1 MSKGLTSA
9 TRNRLALAAVLLAM
23 VLFVAFNILTKTT
36 LTQTRLDLTEQRLFT
51 LSEGTRKV
59 LSEIEEPL
67 TLRFYLSTALVET
80 NPYYG
85 SHARRVEELLREYE
99 RLAGGGIRLQVYDPE
114 PFSPEEDQAVAEG
127 LQGAALAAGGS
138 VVYFGLTGFNATDDQ
153 DVIAFFQP
161 ERAAFLEY
169 DLTRMVHNLSNP
181 DKPKVAVL
189 GALPLQGNG
198 LTGFRPWLATGSME
212 QFFELSVLE
221 ADGETLEIGE
231 EIQVLLLAQPEG
243 LSQGALYAVDQFV
256 MRGGRVLAL
265 IDPWSEALAE
275 INQRGG
281 GYVSTGAAEMAPLLA
296 AWGIEIDPE
305 TVVGDRLSARKVA
318 ARVRGRQVVTEYV
331 PWLSLDAQRLA
342 TEDAVTAELQVV
354 NLNAAG
360 AIVAREGATTTLEP
374 LITSSEQTLP
384 IEVSEI
390 QFAPDPVALLA
401 KFLGP
406 GAPAVLAA
414 RITGEI
420 ETAFPDG
427 PPEALLEAAEDG
439 EALKQAHLAQSE
451 GAANL
456 IVIADSDLLVDS
468 VWSRADSLF
477 GQRLALPIANNV
489 DLVVNAL
496 DNLSGSEGL
505 ISLRGRAL
513 VDRPLTLIQ
522 DIQRDAELEYRQQ
535 EQAIVERIE
544 KAEEEISRLQE
555 EEQATG
561 VLQSAEADQALA
573 KLRSDLIQARRE
585 LRDVQRALRQDIGE
599 VEAWVKGVNIWGM
612 PLVTV
617 VIAAGV
623 LWLRRRRATRSARP
637 SQSGPSQSG
646 VEKAE
651 ASA

>member
-9 TRNRLALAAVLLAM
+9 TRNRLALAAIVLAM
-23 VLFVAFNILTKTT
+23 VLFVAFNILTRAT

-59 LSEIEEPL
+59 LAEIDEPL
-67 TLRFYLSTALVET
+67 TLRFYLSKALVEA

-85 SHARRVEELLREYE
+85 NHARRVEELLREYE
-99 RLAGGGIRLQVYDPE
+99 RLAAGGIRLQVYDPE
-114 PFSPEEDQAVAEG
+114 AFSPEEDQAVAEG
-127 LQGAALAAGGS
+127 LQGAALAAGAG
-138 VVYFGLTGFNATDDQ
+138 VVYFGLTGFNATDDS
-153 DVIAFFQP
+153 DVIPFFQP

-169 DLTRMVHNLSNP
+169 DLTRLVHNLANP
-181 DKPKVAVL
+181 EKPKVAVL

-198 LTGFRPWLATGSME
+198 LTGFRPWLATSSLE
-212 QFFELSVLE
+212 QFFDLSFLE
-221 ADGETLEIGE
+221 VQGETLEIGE
-231 EIQVLLLAQPEG
+231 GIEVLLLAQPEG

-256 MRGGRVLAL
+256 LRGGRVLAL
-265 IDPWSEALAE
+265 IDPWSEALSE
-275 INQRGG
+275 INQRSG

-296 AWGIEIDPE
+296 AWGLAIDPE
-305 TVVGDRLSARKVA
+305 TIVGDRLSARKVA

-331 PWLSLDAQRLA
+331 PWLSLGAERLA
-342 TEDAVTAELQVV
+342 AEDTVTTELQVI

-360 AIVAREGATTTLEP
+360 AITAVEGATTTLEP
-374 LITSSEQTLP
+374 LITSSEQSLP
-384 IEVSEI
+384 IAVSEI
-390 QFAPDPVALLA
+390 QVAPDPVALLA

-406 GAPAVLAA
+406 GESKVLAA
-414 RITGEI
+414 RVTGAV

-427 PPEALLEAAEDG
+427 PPEALLGASGDA
-439 EALKQAHLAQSE
+439 EALKQAHLAKSE

-468 VWSRADSLF
+468 VWSRADNLF

-489 DLVVNAL
+489 DLVVNSL

-522 DIQRDAELEYRQQ
+522 NIQRDAELEYRQQ

-544 KAEEEISRLQE
+544 KAEEEIARLQQ

-561 VLQSAEADQALA
+561 ILQSAEADQALA

-585 LRDVQRALRQDIGE
+585 LRDVQRALRRDIGE

-623 LWLRRRRATRSARP
+623 LWLRRRRAARSAR
-637 SQSGPSQSG
+637 SGAAR
-646 VEKAE
+646 AE
-651 ASA
+651 ATA

>member
-9 TRNRLALAAVLLAM
+9 TRNRLALTAILLAM
-23 VLFVAFNILTKTT
+23 VLFVAFNILTQAT

-59 LSEIEEPL
+59 LDEIDEPL
-67 TLRFYLSTALVET
+67 TLRFYLSKTLVET

-85 SHARRVEELLREYE
+85 NHARRVEELLREYE

-114 PFSPEEDQAVAEG
+114 AFSPEEDQAVAEG
-127 LQGAALAAGGS
+127 LQGAALAAGAG
-138 VVYFGLTGFNATDDQ
+138 VVYFGLTGFNATDDS
-153 DVIAFFQP
+153 DVIPFFQP

-169 DLTRMVHNLSNP
+169 DLTRLVHNLAKP
-181 DKPKVAVL
+181 EKPKVAVL
-189 GALPLQGNG
+189 GALPLQGDG
-198 LTGFRPWLATGSME
+198 LTGFRPWLATSSLA
-212 QFFELSVLE
+212 QFFELSFLE
-221 ADGETLEIGE
+221 AQGETLEIGE
-231 EIQVLLLAQPEG
+231 RIEVLLLAQPEG
-243 LSQGALYAVDQFV
+243 LTQGALYAVDQFV
-256 MRGGRVLAL
+256 LRGGRVLAL
-265 IDPWSEALAE
+265 IDPWSEALSE
-275 INQRGG
+275 INQRSG

-296 AWGIEIDPE
+296 AWGLEIDPE
-305 TVVGDRLSARKVA
+305 TIVGDRLSARKVA

-331 PWLSLDAQRLA
+331 PWLSLGAERLA
-342 TEDAVTAELQVV
+342 GADTVTAELQVI

-360 AIVAREGATTTLEP
+360 AIAALEDATTTIEP
-374 LITSSEQTLP
+374 LITSSEQSLP
-384 IEVSEI
+384 IAVSEI
-390 QFAPDPVALLA
+390 QVAPDPIALLA

-406 GAPAVLAA
+406 GESKVLAA
-414 RITGEI
+414 RVTGVVES
-420 ETAFPDG
+420 AFPDG
-427 PPEALLEAAEDG
+427 PPAALLEASEDPD
-439 EALKQAHLAQSE
+439 AIKQAHLAKSE

-468 VWSRADSLF
+468 VWSRADNLF

-489 DLVVNAL
+489 DLVVNSL

-513 VDRPLTLIQ
+513 VDRPLTMIQ

-544 KAEEEISRLQE
+544 KAEQEIARLQQ

-561 VLQSAEADQALA
+561 ILQSAEADQALA

-585 LRDVQRALRQDIGE
+585 LRDVQRALRRDIGE

-612 PLVTV
+612 PLVMV
-617 VIAAGV
+617 IIAAGV
-623 LWLRRRRATRSARP
+623 LWLRRRRAARSAR
-637 SQSGPSQSG
+637 SGT
-646 VEKAE
+646 ARTE
-651 ASA
+651 AAA

>member
-9 TRNRLALAAVLLAM
+9 TRNRLAIAAILLAM
-23 VLFVAFNILTKTT
+23 VLFVAFNILTRAT

-59 LSEIEEPL
+59 LGEIDEPL
-67 TLRFYLSTALVET
+67 TLRFYLSKALVET

-85 SHARRVEELLREYE
+85 NHARRVEELLREYE
-99 RLAGGGIRLQVYDPE
+99 RLADGGIRLQVYDPE
-114 PFSPEEDQAVAEG
+114 AFSPEEDQAVAEG
-127 LQGAALAAGGS
+127 LQGAALAAGAG
-138 VVYFGLTGFNATDDQ
+138 VVYFGLTGFNATDDS
-153 DVIAFFQP
+153 DVIPFFQP

-169 DLTRMVHNLSNP
+169 DLTRLVHNLANP
-181 DKPKVAVL
+181 EKPKVAVL
-189 GALPLQGNG
+189 GALPLQGDG
-198 LTGFRPWLATGSME
+198 MTGFRPWLATSSLA
-212 QFFELSVLE
+212 QFFDLSFLE
-221 ADGETLEIGE
+221 AQGETLEIGE
-231 EIQVLLLAQPEG
+231 QVGVLLLAQPEG
-243 LSQGALYAVDQFV
+243 LSQGALYAIDQFV
-256 MRGGRVLAL
+256 LRGGRVLAL
-265 IDPWSEALAE
+265 IDPWSEALSE
-275 INQRGG
+275 INQRSG

-296 AWGIEIDPE
+296 AWGLEIDPE
-305 TVVGDRLSARKVA
+305 TIVGDRLSARKVA

-331 PWLSLDAQRLA
+331 PWLSLGAERLA
-342 TEDAVTAELQVV
+342 AEDTVTAELQVI

-360 AIVAREGATTTLEP
+360 AITAVEGATTTLEP
-374 LITSSEQTLP
+374 LIISSEQSLP
-384 IEVSEI
+384 IAVSEI
-390 QFAPDPVALLA
+390 QVAPDPVALLA

-406 GAPAVLAA
+406 GEPKVLAA
-414 RITGEI
+414 RITGAVES
-420 ETAFPDG
+420 AFPDG
-427 PPEALLEAAEDG
+427 PPEALLEASEDA
-439 EALKQAHLAQSE
+439 EALKQAHLAKSD

-468 VWSRADSLF
+468 VWSRADNLF

-489 DLVVNAL
+489 DLVVNSL

-522 DIQRDAELEYRQQ
+522 NIQRDAELEYRQQ

-544 KAEEEISRLQE
+544 KAEQEIARLQQ

-561 VLQSAEADQALA
+561 ILQSAEADQALA

-599 VEAWVKGVNIWGM
+599 VEAWVKGINIWGM

-623 LWLRRRRATRSARP
+623 LWLRRRRAARSA
-637 SQSGPSQSG
+637 QSGTAR
-646 VEKAE
+646 AE
-651 ASA
+651 ATA

>member
-9 TRNRLALAAVLLAM
+9 TRNRLAITAILLAM
-23 VLFVAFNILTKTT
+23 VLFVAFNILTQAT

-59 LSEIEEPL
+59 LDEIDEPL
-67 TLRFYLSTALVET
+67 TLRFYLSKALVET

-85 SHARRVEELLREYE
+85 NHARRVEELLREYE

-114 PFSPEEDQAVAEG
+114 AFSPEEDQAVAEG
-127 LQGAALAAGGS
+127 LQGAALAAGAG
-138 VVYFGLTGFNATDDQ
+138 VVYFGLTGFNATDDS
-153 DVIAFFQP
+153 DVIPFFQP

-169 DLTRMVHNLSNP
+169 DLTRLVHNLAKP
-181 DKPKVAVL
+181 EKPKVAVL
-189 GALPLQGNG
+189 GALPLQGDG
-198 LTGFRPWLATGSME
+198 LTGFRPWLATSSLA
-212 QFFELSVLE
+212 QFFELSFLE
-221 ADGETLEIGE
+221 AQGETLEIGE
-231 EIQVLLLAQPEG
+231 GIEVLLLAQPEG
-243 LSQGALYAVDQFV
+243 LTQGALYAVDQFV
-256 MRGGRVLAL
+256 LRGGRVLAL
-265 IDPWSEALAE
+265 IDPWSEALSE
-275 INQRGG
+275 INQRSG

-296 AWGIEIDPE
+296 AWGLEIDPE
-305 TVVGDRLSARKVA
+305 TIVGDRLSARKVA

-331 PWLSLDAQRLA
+331 PWLSLGAERLA
-342 TEDAVTAELQVV
+342 GADTVTAELQVI

-360 AIVAREGATTTLEP
+360 AIAPSEGATTTMEP
-374 LITSSEQTLP
+374 LITSSEQSLP
-384 IEVSEI
+384 IAVSEI
-390 QFAPDPVALLA
+390 QVAPDPVALLA

-406 GAPAVLAA
+406 GESKVLAA
-414 RITGEI
+414 RVTGVVES
-420 ETAFPDG
+420 AFPDG
-427 PPEALLEAAEDG
+427 PPASLLEASEDPD
-439 EALKQAHLAQSE
+439 AIKQAHLAKSE

-468 VWSRADSLF
+468 VWSRADNLF

-489 DLVVNAL
+489 DLVVNSL

-513 VDRPLTLIQ
+513 VDRPLTMIQ

-544 KAEEEISRLQE
+544 KAEQEISRLQQ

-561 VLQSAEADQALA
+561 ILQSAEADQALA

-585 LRDVQRALRQDIGE
+585 LRDVQRALRRDIGE

-612 PLVTV
+612 PLVMV

-623 LWLRRRRATRSARP
+623 LWLRRRRAARSA
-637 SQSGPSQSG
+637 QSGT
-646 VEKAE
+646 ARTE
-651 ASA
+651 AAA

>member
-9 TRNRLALAAVLLAM
+9 TRNRLAIAAILLAM
-23 VLFVAFNILTKTT
+23 VLFVAFNILTRAT

-59 LSEIEEPL
+59 LGEIDEPL
-67 TLRFYLSTALVET
+67 TLRFYLSKALVET

-85 SHARRVEELLREYE
+85 NHARRVEELLREYE
-99 RLAGGGIRLQVYDPE
+99 RLADGGIRLQVYDPE
-114 PFSPEEDQAVAEG
+114 AFSPEEDQAVAEG
-127 LQGAALAAGGS
+127 LQGAALAAGAG
-138 VVYFGLTGFNATDDQ
+138 VVYFGLTGFNATDDS
-153 DVIAFFQP
+153 DVIPFFQP

-169 DLTRMVHNLSNP
+169 DLTRLVHNLANP
-181 DKPKVAVL
+181 EKPKVAVL
-189 GALPLQGNG
+189 GALPLQGDG
-198 LTGFRPWLATGSME
+198 MTGFRPWLATSSLA
-212 QFFELSVLE
+212 QFFDLSFLE
-221 ADGETLEIGE
+221 AQGETLEIGE
-231 EIQVLLLAQPEG
+231 QVGVLLLAQPEG
-243 LSQGALYAVDQFV
+243 LSQGALYAIDQFV
-256 MRGGRVLAL
+256 LRGGRVLAL
-265 IDPWSEALAE
+265 IDPWSEALSE
-275 INQRGG
+275 INQRSG

-296 AWGIEIDPE
+296 AWGLEIDPE
-305 TVVGDRLSARKVA
+305 TIVGDRLSARKVA

-331 PWLSLDAQRLA
+331 PWLSLGAERLA
-342 TEDAVTAELQVV
+342 AEDTVTAELQVI

-360 AIVAREGATTTLEP
+360 AITAVEGATTTLEP
-374 LITSSEQTLP
+374 LIISSEQSLP
-384 IEVSEI
+384 IAVSEI
-390 QFAPDPVALLA
+390 QVAPDPVALLA

-406 GAPAVLAA
+406 GEPKVLAA
-414 RITGEI
+414 RITGAVAS
-420 ETAFPDG
+420 AFPDG
-427 PPEALLEAAEDG
+427 PPEALLEASEDAEV
-439 EALKQAHLAQSE
+439 LKQAHLAKSD

-468 VWSRADSLF
+468 VWSRADNLF

-489 DLVVNAL
+489 DLVVNSL

-522 DIQRDAELEYRQQ
+522 NIQRDAELEYRQQ

-544 KAEEEISRLQE
+544 KAEQEIARLQQ

-561 VLQSAEADQALA
+561 ILQSAEADQALA

-599 VEAWVKGVNIWGM
+599 VEAWVKGINIWGM

-623 LWLRRRRATRSARP
+623 LWLRRRRAARSA
-637 SQSGPSQSG
+637 QSGTAR
-646 VEKAE
+646 AE
-651 ASA
+651 ATA

>member
-9 TRNRLALAAVLLAM
+9 TRNRLALAAIVLAM
-23 VLFVAFNILTKTT
+23 VLFVAFNILTRAT

-59 LSEIEEPL
+59 LAEIDEPL
-67 TLRFYLSTALVET
+67 TLRFYLSKALVEA

-85 SHARRVEELLREYE
+85 NHARRVEELLREYE
-99 RLAGGGIRLQVYDPE
+99 RLAAGGIRLQVYDPE
-114 PFSPEEDQAVAEG
+114 AFSPEEDQAVAEG
-127 LQGAALAAGGS
+127 LQGAALAAGAG
-138 VVYFGLTGFNATDDQ
+138 VVYFGLTGFNATDDS
-153 DVIAFFQP
+153 DVIPFFQP

-169 DLTRMVHNLSNP
+169 DLTRLVHNLANP
-181 DKPKVAVL
+181 EKPKVAVL

-198 LTGFRPWLATGSME
+198 LTGFRPWLATSSLE
-212 QFFELSVLE
+212 QFFDLSFLE
-221 ADGETLEIGE
+221 VQGETLEIGE
-231 EIQVLLLAQPEG
+231 GIEVLLLAQPEG

-256 MRGGRVLAL
+256 LRGGRVLAL
-265 IDPWSEALAE
+265 IDPWSEALSE
-275 INQRGG
+275 INQRSG

-296 AWGIEIDPE
+296 AWGLAIDPE
-305 TVVGDRLSARKVA
+305 TIVGDRLSARKVA

-331 PWLSLDAQRLA
+331 PWLSLGAERLA
-342 TEDAVTAELQVV
+342 AEDTVTTELQVI

-360 AIVAREGATTTLEP
+360 AITAVEGATTALEP
-374 LITSSEQTLP
+374 LITSSEQSLP
-384 IEVSEI
+384 IAVSEI
-390 QFAPDPVALLA
+390 QVAPDPVALLA

-406 GAPAVLAA
+406 GESKVLAA
-414 RITGEI
+414 RVTGAV

-427 PPEALLEAAEDG
+427 PPEALLEASGDA
-439 EALKQAHLAQSE
+439 EALKQAHLTESE

-477 GQRLALPIANNV
+477 GQQLALPIANNV
-489 DLVVNAL
+489 DLVVNSL

-513 VDRPLTLIQ
+513 VDRPLTLIE

-544 KAEEEISRLQE
+544 KAEEEIARLQQ

-561 VLQSAEADQALA
+561 ILQSAEADQALA

-585 LRDVQRALRQDIGE
+585 LRDVQRALRRDIGE

-623 LWLRRRRATRSARP
+623 LWLRRRRAARSAR
-637 SQSGPSQSG
+637 SGAAR
-646 VEKAE
+646 AE
-651 ASA
+651 ATA

>member
-9 TRNRLALAAVLLAM
+9 TRNRLAIAAILLAM
-23 VLFVAFNILTKTT
+23 VLFVAFNILTRAT

-59 LSEIEEPL
+59 LGEIDEPL
-67 TLRFYLSTALVET
+67 TLRFYLSKALVET

-85 SHARRVEELLREYE
+85 NHARRVEELLREYE
-99 RLAGGGIRLQVYDPE
+99 RLADGGIRLQVYDPE
-114 PFSPEEDQAVAEG
+114 AFSPEEDQAVAEG
-127 LQGAALAAGGS
+127 LQGAALAAGAG
-138 VVYFGLTGFNATDDQ
+138 VVYFGLTGFNATDDS
-153 DVIAFFQP
+153 DVIPFFQP

-169 DLTRMVHNLSNP
+169 DLTRLVHNLANP
-181 DKPKVAVL
+181 EKPKVAVL
-189 GALPLQGNG
+189 GALPLQGDG
-198 LTGFRPWLATGSME
+198 MTGFRPWLATSSLA
-212 QFFELSVLE
+212 QFFDLSFLE
-221 ADGETLEIGE
+221 AQGETLEIGE
-231 EIQVLLLAQPEG
+231 QVGVLLLAQPEG
-243 LSQGALYAVDQFV
+243 LSQGALYAIDQFV
-256 MRGGRVLAL
+256 LRGGRVLAL
-265 IDPWSEALAE
+265 IDPWSEALSE
-275 INQRGG
+275 INQRSG

-296 AWGIEIDPE
+296 AWGLEIDPE
-305 TVVGDRLSARKVA
+305 TIVGDRLSARKVA

-331 PWLSLDAQRLA
+331 PWLSLGAERLA
-342 TEDAVTAELQVV
+342 AEDTVTAELQVI

-360 AIVAREGATTTLEP
+360 AITAVEGATTTLEP
-374 LITSSEQTLP
+374 LIISSEQSLP
-384 IEVSEI
+384 IAVSEI
-390 QFAPDPVALLA
+390 QVAPDPVALLA

-406 GAPAVLAA
+406 GEPKVLAA
-414 RITGEI
+414 RITGAVES
-420 ETAFPDG
+420 AFPDG
-427 PPEALLEAAEDG
+427 PPEALLEASEDA
-439 EALKQAHLAQSE
+439 EALKQAHLAKSD
-451 GAANL
+451 GVANL

-468 VWSRADSLF
+468 VWSRADNLF

-489 DLVVNAL
+489 DLVVNSL

-522 DIQRDAELEYRQQ
+522 NIQRDAELEYRQQ

-544 KAEEEISRLQE
+544 KAEQEIARLQQ

-561 VLQSAEADQALA
+561 ILQSAEADQALA

-599 VEAWVKGVNIWGM
+599 VEAWVKGINIWGM

-623 LWLRRRRATRSARP
+623 LWLRRRRAARSA
-637 SQSGPSQSG
+637 QSGTAR
-646 VEKAE
+646 AE
-651 ASA
+651 ATA

>member
-9 TRNRLALAAVLLAM
+9 TRNRLALVAVLLAM
-23 VLFVAFNILTKTT
+23 VLFVAFNILTKAT

-59 LSEIEEPL
+59 LGEIDEPL
-67 TLRFYLSTALVET
+67 TLRFYLSKALVET

-85 SHARRVEELLREYE
+85 NHARRVEELLREYE

-114 PFSPEEDQAVAEG
+114 PFSPEEDQAVSEG

-181 DKPKVAVL
+181 EKPKVAVL

-198 LTGFRPWLATGSME
+198 LTGFRPWLALGSME
-212 QFFELSVLE
+212 QFFELSFLE
-221 ADGETLEIGE
+221 AQGETLEIGE

-275 INQRGG
+275 MNQRGG

-296 AWGIEIDPE
+296 SWGIEIDPE
-305 TVVGDRLSARKVA
+305 TIVGDRLSARKVA

-331 PWLSLDAQRLA
+331 PWLSLGRERLA
-342 TEDAVTAELQVV
+342 AEDTVTAELQVV

-374 LITSSEQTLP
+374 LVTSSEQTLP
-384 IEVSEI
+384 IEASEI
-390 QFAPDPVALLA
+390 QVAPDPVALLA

-406 GAPAVLAA
+406 GEPAVLAA
-414 RITGEI
+414 RLSGAV

-427 PPEALLEAAEDG
+427 PPEALLDAAEDA
-439 EALKQAHLAQSE
+439 EAVKEAHLAKSE

-468 VWSRADSLF
+468 VWSRADNLF

-496 DNLSGSEGL
+496 DSLSGSEGL

-513 VDRPLTLIQ
+513 VDRPLTLIE

-544 KAEEEISRLQE
+544 KAEEEIARIQQE
-555 EEQATG
+555 ERATG
-561 VLQSAEADQALA
+561 VLQDEEQGQALD
-573 KLRSDLIQARRE
+573 KLRADLIQARRE
-585 LRDVQRALRQDIGE
+585 LRDVQRALRQDIGK
-599 VEAWVKGVNIWGM
+599 VETWVKGANIWAM
-612 PLVTV
+612 PILLVL
-617 VIAAGV
+617 IAGFV
-623 LWLRRRRATRSARP
+623 MLLRRGRAARSAAVRKSP
-637 SQSGPSQSG
+637 AQ
-646 VEKAE
+646 E
-651 ASA
+651 AGA